1 MAHVHTNN
9 EDRRR
14 DMADEQRKLVSLFDI
29 NEDVEP
35 EELEP
40 ERKIMPFDE
49 WQKLSKHEQKLFRDM
64 K

>member
-1 MAHVHTNN
+1 MAHVHTND

-14 DMADEQRKLVSLFDI
+14 DMADEQRKLVSIFEVTD
-29 NEDVEP
+29 DEP

-40 ERKIMPFDE
+40 ERRKIMSFDE